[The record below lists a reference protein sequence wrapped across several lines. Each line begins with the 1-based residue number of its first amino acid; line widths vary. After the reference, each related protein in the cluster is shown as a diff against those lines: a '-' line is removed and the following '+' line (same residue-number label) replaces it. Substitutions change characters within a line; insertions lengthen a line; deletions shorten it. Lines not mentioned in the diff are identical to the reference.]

1 MNTRIKFTRQLL
13 DRARADLERPHA
25 FAHERVGFFTA
36 GATVCD
42 GTIVLLARDYVP
54 VDDADYL
61 YNPKVGATIGG
72 NAMRKALQFAYR
84 ARSALLH
91 VHSHGGRGRPEFSG
105 VDLKS
110 GAEFV
115 PAFFHAIPR
124 MPHGMVVLSADSAS
138 AKIWFGEN
146 EAGEYTSGFTSV
158 GTPLL
163 KFGDRR

>member
-13 DRARADLERPHA
+13 DRARTDLERPHV

-36 GATVCD
+36 GATACGDTVM
-42 GTIVLLARDYVP
+42 LLARDYVP

-61 YNPKVGATIGG
+61 YNPTVGATIGS
-72 NAMRKALQFAYR
+72 NAMRKALQFGYR
-84 ARSALLH
+84 ARSSLLH
-91 VHSHGGRGRPEFSG
+91 VHSHGGRGRPEFSDI
-105 VDLKS
+105 DLKS

-124 MPHGMVVLSADSAS
+124 MPHGMVVLSTNSAS

-146 EAGEYTSGFTSV
+146 ETGKYASGFTSV
-158 GTPLL
+158 GVSLA

>member
-1 MNTRIKFTRQLL
+1 MKTRIKFTRQLL
-13 DRARADLERPHA
+13 DRARTDLERPHA

-36 GATVCD
+36 GATACGDIV
-42 GTIVLLARDYVP
+42 VLLAREYVP

-61 YNPKVGATIGG
+61 RNPSVGATIGS

-84 ARSALLH
+84 ARSSLLH
-91 VHSHGGRGRPEFSG
+91 VHSHGGRGLPEFSG

-124 MPHGMVVLSADSAS
+124 MPHGMVVLSTNSAS
-138 AKIWFGEN
+138 AKIWFSES
-146 EAGEYTSGFTSV
+146 ETGEYASGFASV
-158 GTPLL
+158 GAPLV
-163 KFGDRR
+163 KFGERP